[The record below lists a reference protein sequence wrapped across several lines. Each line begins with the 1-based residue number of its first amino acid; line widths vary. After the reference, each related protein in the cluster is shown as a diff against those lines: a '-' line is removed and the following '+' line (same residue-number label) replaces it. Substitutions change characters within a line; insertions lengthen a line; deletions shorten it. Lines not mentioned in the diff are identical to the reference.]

1 MWELVISG
9 IVLGLLLTALWTR
22 VPPTLVSPV
31 YGLVGLYLF
40 TFVGGFFGYDPQFS
54 PAWFLSPSKAEINT
68 IVTEILCIISAFVC
82 GALLVIGFSRRRHA
96 LARPFNRMEGLRL
109 SPLQIRIG
117 FWAAGAC
124 IALTVVGYGPAT
136 LWYSEQYLKQEDM
149 LANIVASMLSL
160 ASALVLGSTAAR
172 GSAGQK
178 RLAFLFEGIIL
189 VLMAAISTRR
199 LALLP
204 VLFCVGGLVAQPAS
218 RRWRAGLLAALI
230 LTPFVMMIPLA
241 MREMD
246 AIGIATLARVPALV
260 GQLDV
265 RWQLQTSAN
274 NLFMSLPITIESAKK
289 SAVDPMAYVLT
300 GINPLPGR
308 WTDWYQNQIRIN
320 IYMPFNAVGDLL
332 RAGVW
337 VALLYYAVIGGCFAR
352 IELRL
357 RAEGR
362 LGPVLLMLLGLC
374 FAFIVFSLQY
384 PLRSASRMI
393 YYMFALEFVA
403 LLLSRVRSAAGSQRT
418 TTSEKT
424 LQPGRNPS
432 HWTPEWRR

>member
-9 IVLGLLLTALWTR
+9 IVLGVLLTALWTR
-22 VPPTLVSPV
+22 VPPTLVSPI
-31 YGLVGLYLF
+31 YGFVGLYLF

-54 PAWFLSPSKAEINT
+54 PAWFLSPSQAEIDS
-68 IVTEILCIISAFVC
+68 IVTEILCIISAFLC
-82 GALLVIGFSRRRHA
+82 GALLVIGCSRHRHA
-96 LARPFNRMEGLRL
+96 LGRPLKKMEGLRL
-109 SPLQIRIG
+109 SPSQMRIG

-124 IALTVVGYGPAT
+124 IALTLVGYGPAT

-160 ASALVLGSTAAR
+160 ASALVLGSIAAR

-178 RLAFLFEGIIL
+178 RLAFLLEGIIL
-189 VLMAAISTRR
+189 LLMAAISTRR

-218 RRWRAGLLAALI
+218 RRWRAALLVVLI

-241 MREMD
+241 MREMG
-246 AIGIATLARVPALV
+246 AIGIATLARVPELIA
-260 GQLDV
+260 GLDV

-274 NLFMSLPITIESAKK
+274 NVFMSLPITIESAKK
-289 SAVDPMAYVLT
+289 SGVDPMAYVLT

-320 IYMPFNAVGDLL
+320 LYMPFNAVGDLL
-332 RAGVW
+332 RAGMW

-384 PLRSASRMI
+384 PLRSATRMI

-403 LLLSRVRSAAGSQRT
+403 LLLSHFRAGEGAQRA
-418 TTSEKT
+418 TTSDKT
-424 LQPGRNPS
+424 VHPGCNQGN
-432 HWTPEWRR
+432 WTLECRR